1 MCFHKAGVVKGYRLV
16 PTQEIPSLVKESF
29 SPYLLEQNAAA
40 LLQFLRENCVSVCGT
55 YWLWRGEGETRVQLY
70 DLSDLSSSR
79 MLRWKYMMAMLC
91 YRYASQLGREKPA
104 GSDATPHSDEAVP
117 PGRRPRSKSLGN
129 APIDL
134 ELNMR
139 LQGRRRALLAKCGE
153 LLEEVHQGG
162 GRSHLTIRAA
172 VHQELAQSFAQQAA
186 DLTASYSVP
195 DRNRDANTRSTRKGR
210 KAAKRH
216 RRRTRVSSPTTG
228 ARPHDVHKS
237 PSSVPQHGQVEQW
250 SLDVPLSP
258 TVRVASDT
266 GSAAGS
272 PASQASPAAGA
283 ASPGA
288 ESGTSDGTASSSPTW
303 RNSAVATAVSSLN
316 YAARHVLQ
324 GMEALRSVS
333 KEHADELQALQASEY
348 QEGPDG
354 AAEFSFASSADANGD
369 SNGMDDRKEAEEEAK
384 AALEAA
390 ALRDEMTASK
400 FADLKANLVTI
411 LKSLCELLSKA
422 GRPVTALRALDDGI
436 GSLRSPLAQGLA
448 KLPVS
453 RVMDDN
459 TRADLLELV
468 GNLAMQISVSKQPK
482 HNTGEGAAPA
492 ANGDAPAEPNGGA
505 ADEAKARD
513 AEPRDTHDEE
523 GVELG
528 RLRNVFAALTE
539 ELGGTRT
546 RRNGPKKGKNGVTL
560 PTALAGGAATGRK
573 LTSTPTTAVD
583 FLYMATRCY
592 EMVAAVHFRRRA
604 PSEYMYVRLVG
615 VRNCVGRLCCLLDSD
630 LLGVGVGLDSVS
642 VRRFGDAV
650 NRWGQMLLNRGEHIA
665 AAEVFSSGVEVFELV
680 DGGFPCHM
688 WRPDL
693 LRLTCCCSRRVW
705 LGCYRQGERG
715 SADVQHRPHTQV
727 ARAAINTVRLCR
739 GRQ

>member
-1 MCFHKAGVVKGYRLV
+1 M
-16 PTQEIPSLVKESF
+16 
-29 SPYLLEQNAAA
+29 
-40 LLQFLRENCVSVCGT
+40 
-55 YWLWRGEGETRVQLY
+55 
-70 DLSDLSSSR
+70 
-79 MLRWKYMMAMLC
+79 
-91 YRYASQLGREKPA
+91 
-104 GSDATPHSDEAVP
+104 
-117 PGRRPRSKSLGN
+117 
-129 APIDL
+129 
-134 ELNMR
+134 
-139 LQGRRRALLAKCGE
+139 
-153 LLEEVHQGG
+153 
-162 GRSHLTIRAA
+162 
-172 VHQELAQSFAQQAA
+172 
-186 DLTASYSVP
+186 
-195 DRNRDANTRSTRKGR
+195 
-210 KAAKRH
+210 
-216 RRRTRVSSPTTG
+216 
-228 ARPHDVHKS
+228 
-237 PSSVPQHGQVEQW
+237 
-250 SLDVPLSP
+250 
-258 TVRVASDT
+258 
-266 GSAAGS
+266 
-272 PASQASPAAGA
+272 
-283 ASPGA
+283 
-288 ESGTSDGTASSSPTW
+288 
-303 RNSAVATAVSSLN
+303 ATAVSSLN

-615 VRNCVGRLCCLLDSD
+615 VRKCVGRLCCLLDSD
-630 LLGVGVGLDSVS
+630 LLLLWCGCGS
-642 VRRFGDAV
+642 
-650 NRWGQMLLNRGEHIA
+650 GQ
-665 AAEVFSSGVEVFELV
+665 
-680 DGGFPCHM
+680 
-688 WRPDL
+688 
-693 LRLTCCCSRRVW
+693 RLGSQVW
-705 LGCYRQGERG
+705 
-715 SADVQHRPHTQV
+715 
-727 ARAAINTVRLCR
+727 
-739 GRQ
+739 